1 MQYNS
6 PLATLPV
13 EFVGSFPD
21 PTHRLAPVLP
31 EVVSLGRS
39 NVGKSSLLN
48 AIFDRPL
55 AKVSGTP
62 GRTALLNVFRL
73 PGLYLL
79 DLPGYGYARVSHS
92 ERARYGR
99 LVKTLIEQRSTITG
113 VLWLLDI
120 RHEPSPDDLAYAQE
134 MEKRQLPIL
143 VALTKADKLPHG
155 QRLSRLKTIAR
166 QVGLPEDQ
174 VQLTSCLNGLGIVE
188 LGESILAIANPS
200 EAP

>member
-1 MQYNS
+1 VQYNS

-31 EVVSLGRS
+31 EIVTLGRS

-48 AIFDRPL
+48 ALFDRPL

-79 DLPGYGYARVSHS
+79 DLPGYGYAKVSHS

-99 LVKTLIEQRSTITG
+99 LVKTLIEQRNTITG
-113 VLWLLDI
+113 VLATS
-120 RHEPSPDDLAYAQE
+120 R
-134 MEKRQLPIL
+134 IL
-143 VALTKADKLPHG
+143 
-155 QRLSRLKTIAR
+155 RRRSM
-166 QVGLPEDQ
+166 
-174 VQLTSCLNGLGIVE
+174 
-188 LGESILAIANPS
+188 PS
-200 EAP
+200 ERGMRRSVTTRSGSDRR